1 MKGPLTYFPKQIS
14 SFPWRQPWQSH
25 QRRKGTESQ
34 LPEARFASC
43 PPPACIKHLPS
54 GPAWGG
60 ACRDPHLPR
69 PALSSGLAHSRSR
82 LEPAPGPWLCPVLS
96 ADGPA
101 APPVPGLVFC
111 CTSPPQLGA
120 PCSQPC
126 RSVAP
131 ALLATPVT
139 SLLGPDHACST
150 HRCPWQG
157 KRRVE
162 TGTLPTA
169 RAGPDVVGRSPG
181 DRLGGHSSRGHHRP
195 PSSWCAGDTGLSR

>member
-1 MKGPLTYFPKQIS
+1 M
-14 SFPWRQPWQSH
+14 
-25 QRRKGTESQ
+25 
-34 LPEARFASC
+34 
-43 PPPACIKHLPS
+43 PPV
-54 GPAWGG
+54 
-60 ACRDPHLPR
+60 PHLPASNTCPVGLLGGA
-69 PALSSGLAHSRSR
+69 PAGTPTFLGLPSPAASLAGLAHSRSR